1 MSLPLVL
8 IPTLALVLIV
18 AGTLCSARKSSSP
31 RGAELAWL
39 VIPVAVLLGSI
50 VFCGLG
56 LYEGGPLGLLA
67 LCAASLVCAAVSVS
81 RRRIDAGLE
90 QIGSSRVRIA
100 LVAVPVLACVLLG
113 FFALELPY
121 NENPL
126 GIAPS
131 FALIQCT
138 IIALALLALF
148 FVFQRRGVG
157 LVLGTALCW
166 LIGVAQFFVASF
178 KGTAILPNDLYA
190 LGTAAAVSGS
200 YVYSVGDQVLYG
212 LSCVVLAAAAAQLV
226 PHPKKTPGRVRA
238 VATNLVAA
246 AGSALLLAAFV
257 SVPSYANQ
265 LGVGMDYWFTLD
277 FYKKQGM
284 LTTFVTI
291 AQDMAIKVPSGYTDD
306 AAHKLEDAYVATY
319 DETLTTE
326 PERSAAQAQFQEVQ
340 PTVIAIM
347 NETFADLSSFRGNV
361 WGYNGPTS
369 LDEMSGLLAHGDMS
383 VSVLGGGTCNS
394 EFEFLTG
401 VSLAYVGDG
410 KYPYQIY
417 DLTDTPSLARQF
429 SEMGYVT
436 TAIHPNLASNWSRD
450 EVYQK
455 MGFDQFLSIDDFT
468 GAPTFHSGVTD
479 AATYEKILELLEKD
493 DSPQFIFDVTMQNHS
508 GYDQGNIPEDQ
519 LGDYAVE
526 GFGDY
531 DNGQI
536 NEYLACIKTS
546 ERDLAEFVA
555 TLERLDR
562 PVVLVFFG
570 DHQPYV
576 STALN
581 GTLFPDE
588 DPTSVEHN
596 LRTHET
602 AYLVWANYDVAGAGD
617 EPYDGPASLA
627 YLASATLETIGA
639 PLTDF
644 QKAQL
649 VAREEMPALTLV
661 GACHPDGTWTALDE
675 QETLPKT
682 YDDLARIT
690 YLEFARHVE

>member
-1 MSLPLVL
+1 MSLPLAL
-8 IPTLALVLIV
+8 ILALALVLIV
-18 AGTLCSARKSSSP
+18 AGTLCSVRKSSSP

-50 VFCGLG
+50 ALCGLG

-81 RRRIDAGLE
+81 RRRIDARLE

-138 IIALALLALF
+138 IIALALLALLF
-148 FVFQRRGVG
+148 AFQRRGAG
-157 LVLGTALCW
+157 LVLGTLLCW

-200 YVYSVGDQVLYG
+200 YVYSVGDQVLLG
-212 LSCVVLAAAAAQLV
+212 LSCVVLAAAVAQLV
-226 PHPKKTPGRVRA
+226 PRPKKAPSRVRA

-246 AGSALLLAAFV
+246 AASALLLVAFV
-257 SVPSYANQ
+257 SVPSYTNQ

-306 AAHKLEDAYVATY
+306 AARKLEDAYVATY
-319 DETLTTE
+319 DETLATE

-347 NETFADLSSFRGNV
+347 NETFADLSSFKGNV
-361 WGYNGPTS
+361 WGYDGPTS
-369 LDEMSGLLAHGDMS
+369 LDEMSGLLARGDMS

-479 AATYEKILELLEKD
+479 AATYDKILELLEED

-508 GYDQGNIPEDQ
+508 GYDQGNIPADQ

-536 NEYLACIKTS
+536 NEYLACIEAS

-555 TLERLDR
+555 ALEKLDR
-562 PVVLVFFG
+562 P
-570 DHQPYV
+570 
-576 STALN
+576 
-581 GTLFPDE
+581 LFPDE

-649 VAREEMPALTLV
+649 VARKEMPALTLV